1 MPDAGIVPSAQADG
15 KVRQLAGGTRV
26 ASLTHCGKTAS
37 GTSAAL
43 GPGSLIRWVHRRRQW
58 QRTCRALDAG
68 IVPSASADGKVRQLA
83 LPGYSLE

>member
-1 MPDAGIVPSAQADG
+1 VPDAGIVPSAQADG

-26 ASLTHCGKTAS
+26 ALLTHCGETG